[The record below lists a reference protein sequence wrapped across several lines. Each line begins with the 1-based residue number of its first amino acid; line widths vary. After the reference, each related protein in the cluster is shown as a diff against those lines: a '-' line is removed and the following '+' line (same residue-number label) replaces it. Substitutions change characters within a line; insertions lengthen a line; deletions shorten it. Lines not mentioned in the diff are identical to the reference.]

1 MILRYFFFILISLL
15 FIAADP
21 VPVEKYKGDISEKE
35 KRVRDYKKEITDVS
49 YSFPQQLK
57 LFYKKTYSDY
67 AVFYDLNG
75 DEVYYRYRRNKF
87 DSDGEKT
94 LTGLFSGQ
102 TYRVN
107 GEFAGVA
114 RFTDVLNNN
123 ILPYPVIYLKNK
135 EDRWWSYDSTEKYD
149 MITADHLKDRNTI
162 PVYRL
167 LSFESTGIDELIY

>member
-1 MILRYFFFILISLL
+1 MRQILYLLILIFFI
-15 FIAADP
+15 ATDP
-21 VPVEKYKGDISEKE
+21 IPVEKYRGDISIKE
-35 KRVRDYKKEITDVS
+35 KRVRDFKKEITEVS
-49 YSFPQQLK
+49 YSFPKQLK

-87 DSDGEKT
+87 DSDGEKL

-102 TYRVN
+102 AYRVN

-114 RFTDVLNNN
+114 RFTDAINN
-123 ILPYPVIYLKNK
+123 ILLPYPVIYLKDQS
-135 EDRWWSYDSTEKYD
+135 DRWWSYDSTEKYEV
-149 MITADHLKDRNTI
+149 ITVDHLKDRHTI